1 MDITA
6 KPKWLEHYK
15 AAQDQGDHEAKRRS
29 AARNQPWTLMVYVAS
44 VIAISV
50 VIYAW
55 A

>member
-1 MDITA
+1 MDVTV
-6 KPKWLEHYK
+6 KPKWVKHYR
-15 AAQDQGDHEAKRRS
+15 AAQDEGHHEAQRRS

-44 VIAISV
+44 LIAVAV